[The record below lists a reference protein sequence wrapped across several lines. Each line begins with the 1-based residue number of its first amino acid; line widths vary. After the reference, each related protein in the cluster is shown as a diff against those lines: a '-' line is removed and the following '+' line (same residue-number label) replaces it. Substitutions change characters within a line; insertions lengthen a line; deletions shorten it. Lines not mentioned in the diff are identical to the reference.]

1 MSALSRVH
9 VYYLIVRCLQ
19 IDTPEGGGRTPLM
32 YAAARSPLEMITL
45 LLEAGAAVTVWDQR
59 GRTAY
64 HHAIR
69 ARNGPALRALLR
81 YWPRPLFAEWR
92 HHRRAHRARLKQQAT
107 SAAAVAAA
115 GGSGGHTRD
124 VSAAVSVVR
133 PMALSSA
140 DRIHDAQQ
148 LLGITAT
155 PSGAV
160 AAAAAAAAAGGDAGG
175 TGAGGADLDV
185 KHVDQGVS
193 TDGGAVGTTAHGDA
207 SHPADITAASTNAG
221 RRPPDLSIHVDD
233 EAGNILDTAPGPVL
247 QSPGPMISAVQPPE
261 HRVPRPST
269 VITPPPRYSEL
280 HPYMFPLESAS
291 TFTRAR
297 VLDKQVWLSIGEC
310 VVWLCLAQHCIALT
324 SPLKLC
330 IPYHRQWRRPSKT
343 PLAPP
348 TTS

>member
-1 MSALSRVH
+1 MSALSLVH
-9 VYYLIVRCLQ
+9 LYCLCLQ

-32 YAAARSPLEMITL
+32 YAAARSPLEMVTL

-155 PSGAV
+155 PSGTV
-160 AAAAAAAAAGGDAGG
+160 AAAAGGGG
-175 TGAGGADLDV
+175 INSSIGIGSD
-185 KHVDQGVS
+185 S
-193 TDGGAVGTTAHGDA
+193 E
-207 SHPADITAASTNAG
+207 AA
-221 RRPPDLSIHVDD
+221 
-233 EAGNILDTAPGPVL
+233 
-247 QSPGPMISAVQPPE
+247 
-261 HRVPRPST
+261 PSF
-269 VITPPPRYSEL
+269 SEL
-280 HPYMFPLESAS
+280 LHLLFDMVRLDDPF
-291 TFTRAR
+291 R
-297 VLDKQVWLSIGEC
+297 VRKVLRDQYVYRVHACLLAC
-310 VVWLCLAQHCIALT
+310 LPCLC
-324 SPLKLC
+324 
-330 IPYHRQWRRPSKT
+330 
-343 PLAPP
+343 
-348 TTS
+348 